1 MRLHGGPAAGGQEF
15 PVSVSCG
22 SEVRTTRSPC
32 PRRPAAAGGIASEV
46 QRSGPAVRREGMTG
60 DAELVVRALRGDAS
74 AFEVLVRRYTRA
86 AHAVALAVVKEPAD
100 AEDVVQDAFIRALER
115 LEDCRE
121 QSKFGSWF
129 LRIVRNRAHS
139 VRRYLGVREA
149 TPLDSVSPVS
159 RRPDPERETDRS
171 RLRSDLLAALSTLT
185 EVQRQVVLLHDL
197 EGWKHREIGE
207 LLELP
212 EGTVRAHLFHARRT
226 LRENEALRRS
236 MED

>member
-1 MRLHGGPAAGGQEF
+1 
-15 PVSVSCG
+15 
-22 SEVRTTRSPC
+22 
-32 PRRPAAAGGIASEV
+32 
-46 QRSGPAVRREGMTG
+46 MTG
-60 DAELVVRALRGDAS
+60 DAELVARTLEGDGA
-74 AFEVLVRRYTRA
+74 AFEALVRKYTRT

-100 AEDVVQDAFIRALER
+100 ADDVVQDAFIRALER
-115 LEDCRE
+115 LEDCRDPG
-121 QSKFGSWF
+121 KFSSWF

-149 TPLDSVSPVS
+149 SPLAAVSPAS
-159 RRPDPERETDRS
+159 RQPGPDRDTDRS
-171 RLRSDLLAALSTLT
+171 QLRADLLSALGELT

-197 EGWKHREIGE
+197 EGWKHREIGD

-212 EGTVRAHLFHARRT
+212 EGTVRAHLFHARRA